1 MFEDVY
7 VVVVSEEEESQ
18 VTIVSLLQAKVDKA
32 ARIVFAATRG
42 TEDSEIGIQDSH
54 QMCLRLVSLLLLIV
68 IIDSHQMCLRLVS
81 PLPTSNLWVSIHDV
95 RNEPKSAPDRHL
107 FEQSISV

>member
-7 VVVVSEEEESQ
+7 VVVVSKEEESQ
-18 VTIVSLLQAKVDKA
+18 VTIVSLLQAKVEKA

-54 QMCLRLVSLLLLIV
+54 QMCLRLVSLLLTPNLCARDKCYLALYLTVRIV
-68 IIDSHQMCLRLVS
+68 I
-81 PLPTSNLWVSIHDV
+81 
-95 RNEPKSAPDRHL
+95 
-107 FEQSISV
+107 

>member
-18 VTIVSLLQAKVDKA
+18 VTIVSLLQAKVEKA

-54 QMCLRLVSLLLLIV
+54 QMCLRLVSLLI
-68 IIDSHQMCLRLVS
+68 
-81 PLPTSNLWVSIHDV
+81 TSNLWANIRDMRS
-95 RNEPKSAPDRHL
+95 EPKSAPDSHNCFKL
-107 FEQSISV
+107 HFEQSISV